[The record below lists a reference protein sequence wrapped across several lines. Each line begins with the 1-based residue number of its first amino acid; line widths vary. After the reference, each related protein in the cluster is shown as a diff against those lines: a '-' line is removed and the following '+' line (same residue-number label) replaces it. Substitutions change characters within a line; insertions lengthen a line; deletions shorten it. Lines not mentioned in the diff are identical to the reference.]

1 MRMLLTGA
9 TGYIGRRLCSRF
21 AENGWELWA
30 LSRDAR
36 RAQDSLDSVK
46 RWFEWQPEA
55 GPPPDAAFEGVATVI
70 NLIGER
76 ISGIWTPAK
85 RRTLRS
91 SRELGTRNLVA
102 GLAAA
107 QDRPRVLVSASAVGY
122 YGDRADAELTEESPP
137 GDNFF
142 AETCQAW
149 EHEALE
155 ARNLGVRV
163 VHLRAAPVV
172 GENSPFLRPMLPIF
186 RLGVGGRM
194 GSGRQWWPWVHV
206 DDVVRAVEFIL
217 DRKIEG
223 PVNLVAPEVVT
234 QYDFAKALGR
244 VLPRPAMVPIPAFA
258 LNLAL
263 GGLAV
268 ELLASRKAVP
278 GKLLDSGYKFKFPDL
293 ESALRDATGT

>member
-149 EHEALE
+149 EHEARE

-278 GKLLDSGYKFKFPDL
+278 GKLLDSGYEFKFPNL